1 MIKHN
6 LMNWEYSE
14 DLEGLLFFAQRM
26 NEALF
31 DFSPDKYKAPALYTT
46 SSCLEVLRT
55 IQEVKENDWPIKTL
69 ETVFEEFK
77 YLYHN
82 DDIAQQLVNAD
93 VKYYFMPITF
103 EQIDEIKVKLELIF
117 FKIRPIK
124 YFELLKERLISVIR
138 EGREKSKIETYSLK
152 LISLLQHIGYSQNY
166 IYTSTNS
173 FFFKEKRVNSV
184 TVLNEYF
191 SIFDMQEREYEVY
204 LRISS
209 LFNSLKDA
217 CKIFNIETFKADE
230 IQSFKQIKKRSDKEC
245 LIKITK
251 IKALDPYSARR
262 IANNTLQKM
271 GDLFTFFHHKKR
283 LIWSE
288 NVIVKDIQANTELR
302 CIEKASPM
310 KKGVDYYPQKA
321 AKRLEEMLMTLS
333 LQNESF
339 FRINRGI
346 DFHGTSLENKVPENQ
361 LIQNWIALETLI
373 VTDNSDSKINLILKG
388 LLPILNYHY
397 IKRIFSDL
405 VTDIERLENEN
416 INLIINKIPEGESSL
431 DKVVALCTIKTN
443 LDIAKELL
451 AACPDFPLL
460 KFRIFSLNKSFS
472 SFEGIISFLDDHR
485 KRVEW
490 HIRRIY
496 RTRNLIVHS
505 GQVPDI
511 IESLVESS
519 HSYLDSFINIM
530 MDLSSKEK
538 QIRTINQGIKEI
550 QIRNRIHID
559 YLKKHKLD
567 ECNSD
572 NFKLALWGEF

>member
-1 MIKHN
+1 MIKHE
-6 LMNWEYSE
+6 LTNWDYSS

-55 IQEVKENDWPIKTL
+55 IQKVKEKAWPIKTL

-77 YLYHN
+77 YIYKN

-93 VKYYFMPITF
+93 TKYYFMPITY
-103 EQIDEIKVKLELIF
+103 EQIDELKVKIELIL
-117 FKIRPIK
+117 FKIHPVK
-124 YFELLKERLISVIR
+124 YFDLLKKRLICVIK
-138 EGREKSKIETYSLK
+138 ECKEKRKIEAYSLK

-184 TVLNEYF
+184 NLLNEYF
-191 SIFDMQEREYEVY
+191 SIFDMKEREYEVY
-204 LRISS
+204 LKISS

-217 CKIFNIETFKADE
+217 CNIFNIETFNIDE
-230 IQSFKQIKKRSDKEC
+230 IQSYNQLKNNDKKC

-283 LIWSE
+283 LNWSE
-288 NVIVKDIQANTELR
+288 NVIVKDIQANTELY

-310 KKGVDYYPQKA
+310 KKGIDYYPQKA
-321 AKRLEEMLMTLS
+321 AKRLEEMLKTLS
-333 LQNESF
+333 LKEESF

-373 VTDNSDSKINLILKG
+373 VTDNSDSKINMILKG

-405 VTDIERLENEN
+405 ASDIERIGNED
-416 INLIINKIPEGESSL
+416 INMIINKIPEGECFL
-431 DKVVALCTIKTN
+431 DKVVALCIIKTN
-443 LDIAKELL
+443 LNIANELL

-460 KFRIFSLNKSFS
+460 KFRIYSLNKSFS
-472 SFEGIISFLDDHR
+472 SFEGIISYLDDHSR
-485 KRVEW
+485 RLEW

-530 MDLSSKEK
+530 MNLSSKEK

-550 QIRNRIHID
+550 QIRNKIHFD
-559 YLKKHKLD
+559 YLKNNRLN